1 MPLKQQLIQ
10 TILHIYKSIFHPQ
23 LTNLYE
29 ANERNILS
37 FGLQVK
43 PLLQEI
49 GFELEN
55 TIKETISITPPWTH
69 TPLNTNFEMSKL
81 KKSDTSEDIYISK
94 FLEIKEKYHNYQHIY
109 TDGSKTDDAVS
120 AAAVTA
126 NRCLKEAHNKDSSI
140 YSAELRAIEL
150 ALNHISNSRHNNF
163 VVFSDSKSSLQAL
176 QNLWSNHPLV
186 CRVLNLHSLLC
197 RLNKNIVFCWL
208 PSHVGIRGN
217 RVIPFQ

>member
-1 MPLKQQLIQ
+1 
-10 TILHIYKSIFHPQ
+10 
-23 LTNLYE
+23 
-29 ANERNILS
+29 
-37 FGLQVK
+37 
-43 PLLQEI
+43 
-49 GFELEN
+49 
-55 TIKETISITPPWTH
+55 
-69 TPLNTNFEMSKL
+69 MSKL

-217 RVIPFQ
+217 EAADRAAKEALTLPVTVTSVPASDCKPKANMICASVRGIEIQGRFPRPDLCKC